1 MIQTQELRL
10 GNILLH
16 EGIEKKVES
25 IYLDGDITFGTIDG
39 FNFPKLEDCEPVP
52 ITPERLVKLGFR
64 ESFDYFDTFILDSC
78 IVEKAQKPDIY
89 YFRLRGL
96 NQKILYTKPIKYIH
110 QLQNIY
116 FALTDKEL

>member
-39 FNFPKLEDCEPVP
+39 FNFPKLADCEPVP
-52 ITPERLVKLGFR
+52 ITPEWLVKLGFR
-64 ESFDYFDTFILDSC
+64 ESSTWFDMFILEVC
-78 IVEKAQKPDIY
+78 IIEKHHISDVYA
-89 YFRLRGL
+89 FRQRENG
-96 NQKILYTKPIKYIH
+96 KDGFIKHLEYIH